1 MVLPVVWLVMFVLL
15 VRAFELVRAMLNLH
29 NVCCMQLAEQ
39 VSGNT
44 AAAPLEQLE
53 SLTAVVAVV
62 THFMTSLNELLGDR

>member
-1 MVLPVVWLVMFVLL
+1 
-15 VRAFELVRAMLNLH
+15 
-29 NVCCMQLAEQ
+29 MQLVEQ